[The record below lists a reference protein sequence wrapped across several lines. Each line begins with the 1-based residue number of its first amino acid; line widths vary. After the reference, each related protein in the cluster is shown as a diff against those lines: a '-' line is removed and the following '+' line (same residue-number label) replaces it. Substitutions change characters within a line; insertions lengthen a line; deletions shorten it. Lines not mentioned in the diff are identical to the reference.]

1 MPKGGKRIG
10 AGAKPRADSP
20 TITRSVRFTMDEWDK
35 VKHLSANY
43 KTVSDYIRF
52 KALSE

>member
-10 AGAKPRADSP
+10 AGAKPRAGSP
-20 TITRSVRFTMDEWDK
+20 TITRSVRFTGEEWEK
-35 VKHLSANY
+35 VKRLAANY